1 MAGVR
6 SEALDAGLAAVHAF
20 PVQLGGIR
28 YGVLTT
34 YGRRPAPLGA
44 DDQACLLELADI
56 ATVVL
61 LDTVEEGTVDSVA
74 PRLLDAMD
82 VHTEVYQAQGM
93 VMVQLDVGLAE
104 ALARMRAHA
113 FATGSS

>member
-1 MAGVR
+1 MGQRLEHAQ
-6 SEALDAGLAAVHAF
+6 AARAEV
-20 PVQLGGIR
+20 
-28 YGVLTT
+28 
-34 YGRRPAPLGA
+34 
-44 DDQACLLELADI
+44 EADI

-93 VMVQLDVGLAE
+93 VMVQLDVDLAE

-113 FATGSS
+113 FATGTALPDLARSIVAGETRLSDEEGR